1 MKERATRE
9 LTNKAG
15 MKRALSLAP
24 IARVKHTKHKPKLGV
39 KLNARPL
46 ELGGWA
52 LQWRLYSMNA
62 GSKRAAD
69 RSSAAPT

>member
-1 MKERATRE
+1 MKARATRG
-9 LTNKAG
+9 LTNRAG

-39 KLNARPL
+39 KLNARPVEL
-46 ELGGWA
+46 EERA
-52 LQWRLYSMNA
+52 LQWRLYKMNA
-62 GSKRAAD
+62 GSRRAAD